1 MAGAG
6 MVLEKPVLR
15 NNGQVLVGSGTEL
28 TESLLDRLEKM
39 EVEWLTV
46 QGNPVN
52 MEGMGTSSYQD
63 RIKALDKIFRQHK
76 QDPWMMKMKKFLQGY
91 FKRKAAQQTSMG
103 PAKDTETEQN

>member
-1 MAGAG
+1 MAAAG

-15 NNGQVLVGSGTEL
+15 DNGQVLVGSGTEL
-28 TESLLDRLEKM
+28 TESLLARLEKM

-63 RIKALDKIFRQHK
+63 RIKALDKIFRQHE

-91 FKRKAAQQTSMG
+91 FKRKAAQQTSLG